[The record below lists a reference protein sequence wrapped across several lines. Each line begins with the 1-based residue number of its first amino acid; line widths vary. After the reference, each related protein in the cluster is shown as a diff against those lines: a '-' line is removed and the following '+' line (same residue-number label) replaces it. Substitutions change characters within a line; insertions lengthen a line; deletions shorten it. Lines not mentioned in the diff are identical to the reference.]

1 MSGLLEDFDR
11 ALGTVGYREAGVV
24 LAALGYD
31 SVTKDR
37 PVALVVLAEQIGGQ
51 VVAAAVPLA
60 DI

>member
-11 ALGTVGYREAGVV
+11 VLWTVGHGEAGVV
-24 LAALGYD
+24 LSAFRHDAVAEDL
-31 SVTKDR
+31 
-37 PVALVVLAEQIGGQ
+37 PVAFLVFAEEIGGQ